1 MDDPFFFER
10 FKAAVLFILQSL
22 GASSLWILF
31 MRKTCNLGQ
40 GSGASRFIYLFFAYV
55 S

>member
-22 GASSLWILF
+22 GGSSLWILF
-31 MRKTCNLGQ
+31 MRKMCNLGQ
-40 GSGASRFIYLFFAYV
+40 GSGASRFFFPYV